1 MTSSERAAFR
11 AALGT
16 KFDYS
21 ALIECAWI
29 LSKNYEFLQF
39 SYLTE
44 SIMGRAIP
52 MFRVGEG
59 AKEFYYIGAHH
70 GAEGIT
76 GALLMRFLG
85 ELAEL
90 AERHGTLMGVNL
102 DYILRSRSLYFVP
115 VLNVDGVDIAV
126 NGASRDNLM
135 YARLIAMNGSEDFTG
150 WQANARGVDLNHNYD
165 SGFSAYK
172 EIERS
177 LGITGGSPTR
187 YSGAHPE
194 SEPETGAL
202 CNYLRFN
209 RPAAVMSL
217 HTQGREIYYTSGGK
231 CPPASPAAARRLAS
245 FCGYKLAEPSGPA
258 AYGGLTDFCIEKLGV
273 PAFTLEC
280 GRGKNPLPMSDL
292 PILYAEIRKVLFLF
306 PTLF

>member
-21 ALIECAWI
+21 ALIECAWV

-177 LGITGGSPTR
+177 LGITGGSRRAIRARIPKASRKPARFAIT
-187 YSGAHPE
+187 SVLIVPL
-194 SEPETGAL
+194 PL
-202 CNYLRFN
+202 CLCIRRDGRFIIQAAENVRPLLRLPRAVWLHFVDISWLS
-209 RPAAVMSL
+209 RPAPR
-217 HTQGREIYYTSGGK
+217 HT
-231 CPPASPAAARRLAS
+231 AA
-245 FCGYKLAEPSGPA
+245 
-258 AYGGLTDFCIEKLGV
+258 
-273 PAFTLEC
+273 
-280 GRGKNPLPMSDL
+280 
-292 PILYAEIRKVLFLF
+292 
-306 PTLF
+306 

>member
-11 AALGT
+11 AALSN

-21 ALIECAWI
+21 ALMECAWL
-29 LSKNYEFLQF
+29 LSQSYEFFQF

-44 SIMGRAIP
+44 SVMGRGIP
-52 MFRVGEG
+52 MFRMGEG
-59 AKEFYYIGAHH
+59 SKEFYYIGAHH

-76 GALLMRFLG
+76 GALLLRFIG
-85 ELAEL
+85 EFAEL
-90 AERHGTLMGVNL
+90 ASRHATLMGVNL
-102 DYILRSRSLYFVP
+102 DYILRSRSLYFIP

-126 NGASRDNLM
+126 NGVSKDNLI
-135 YARLIAMNGSEDFTG
+135 YTRLVGMNGSEDFTG

-172 EIERS
+172 EIEKS
-177 LGITGGSPTR
+177 LGITGGANTR
-187 YSGAHPE
+187 YSGERPE

-209 RPAAVMSL
+209 HPTAVLSL

-231 CPPASPAAARRLAS
+231 GLPSSHAVARRLAS
-245 FCGYKLAEPSGPA
+245 FCGYKLAEPSGSA
-258 AYGGLTDFCIEKLGV
+258 AYGGLTDFCIEKLQV
-273 PAFTLEC
+273 PAFTFEC
-280 GRGKNPLPMSDL
+280 GRGKNPLPASAL
-292 PILYAEIRKVLFLF
+292 PELYAEMRKVLFLF